1 MSEPPAQVSERLLT
15 AWRGEILAGAVYD
28 LIARRLPARE
38 AGILRKMAD
47 AESGHRGRL
56 EQRMHELGIEVPDPR
71 SVRVPLWLR
80 LQARIA
86 PVDRLLAAREA
97 AEDEEV
103 DDLYKRSTGDP
114 TTDRLLRDIR
124 KEERSH
130 SLAVAEI
137 RSGGGRNDLSAG
149 VDLGAGAGLGAGDGL
164 GAGAGLAAGDG
175 PDGAH
180 PPAGGLTPSPPPP
193 PDLGDGPP
201 VALPGTRA
209 RLDRILGR
217 EKWHRTGGSWI
228 SGAIYGANDGLAA
241 VFGIVAGVSGATGGS
256 SAVLTAGLAGAIAS
270 ALSMATGAFLAERSE
285 AELADANLE
294 RERQEIAEHPEE
306 EKEELSLFYQLKGI
320 DPATADTL
328 AEQMS
333 KRPDAMLQALA
344 TDEFGVSGRS
354 DGDPAQAAVAAGIS
368 TGLGAIVPVIPFFF
382 TTGTLGIVLA
392 AAVSLIAHF
401 LVGAAK
407 SLVTLR
413 TWWAAGLEMTLAG
426 VIVGGATFLIGL
438 ALPT

>member
-1 MSEPPAQVSERLLT
+1 MTGLEADGGRVGGHVPKRYRPPLGSGTMSEPPAQVSERLLT
-15 AWRGEILAGAVYD
+15 AWRGEILAGSVYD

-56 EQRMHELGIEVPDPR
+56 EQRMRELSVEVPDPR

-114 TTDRLLRDIR
+114 TTDRLLREIR

-137 RSGGGRNDLSAG
+137 RSGGGRNDL
-149 VDLGAGAGLGAGDGL
+149 
-164 GAGAGLAAGDG
+164 
-175 PDGAH
+175 
-180 PPAGGLTPSPPPP
+180 TPSPSPAPPPP
-193 PDLGDGPP
+193 PDLGDGAP

-285 AELADANLE
+285 AELSDANLE

-333 KRPDAMLQALA
+333 KRPEAMLQALA
-344 TDEFGVSGRS
+344 TEEFGVSGRA

>member
-1 MSEPPAQVSERLLT
+1 MAQPPVDVSERLLT
-15 AWRGEILAGAVYD
+15 AWRGEILAGAVYG
-28 LIARRLPARE
+28 LIARRLAPRE
-38 AGILRKMAD
+38 ADVLRRMAE

-56 EQRMHELGIEVPDPR
+56 EERMTQLGIAIPDPAT
-71 SVRVPLWLR
+71 VKVPLWLR
-80 LQARIA
+80 LQARVA

-103 DDLYKRSTGDP
+103 DDLYKRSTGDVE
-114 TTDRLLRDIR
+114 TDRLLREIR

-130 SLAVAEI
+130 SLAVADM
-137 RSGGGRNDLSAG
+137 RSASSAG
-149 VDLGAGAGLGAGDGL
+149 DPLEPGPPAPGAHAGDD
-164 GAGAGLAAGDG
+164 GDG
-175 PDGAH
+175 PTVAIPGA
-180 PPAGGLTPSPPPP
+180 
-193 PDLGDGPP
+193 
-201 VALPGTRA
+201 RA

-217 EKWHRTGGSWI
+217 EKWHSSGTGWI

-256 SAVLTAGLAGAIAS
+256 GAVLTAGLAGAIAS

-285 AELADANLE
+285 NEVAAANIE

-320 DPATADTL
+320 DPETADQI
-328 AEQMS
+328 AEQMAR
-333 KRPDAMLQALA
+333 RPDAMLQALA
-344 TDEFGVSGRS
+344 TEEFGVAAGGG
-354 DGDPAQAAVAAGIS
+354 GDPRQAALAAGIS
-368 TGLGAIVPVIPFFF
+368 TGIGAIIPVIPFMI
-382 TTGTLGIVLA
+382 TTGTVAIVA
-392 AAVSLIAHF
+392 AAVVSLIAHF

-413 TWWAAGLEMTLAG
+413 TWWSAGFEMTLAG
-426 VIVGGATFLIGL
+426 VIVGGATYLVGL

>member
-1 MSEPPAQVSERLLT
+1 MSEPPGEVSERLLT

-28 LIARRLPARE
+28 LIARRLPERE
-38 AGILRKMAD
+38 AAILRRMAE

-56 EQRMHELGIEVPDPR
+56 EQRMGELEVEIPDPS
-71 SVRVPLWLR
+71 SVRVPMWLR
-80 LQARIA
+80 LQAKVA

-114 TTDRLLRDIR
+114 VTDRLLRDIR
-124 KEERSH
+124 KDERSH
-130 SLAVAEI
+130 SLAVAEL
-137 RSGGGRNDLSAG
+137 RSGGGPTPGVDDGQGLSANHEPG
-149 VDLGAGAGLGAGDGL
+149 SGAHHEPGGGEYHEPGPNPSAGAAPLRA
-164 GAGAGLAAGDG
+164 
-175 PDGAH
+175 
-180 PPAGGLTPSPPPP
+180 PPPE

-201 VALPGTRA
+201 IAVPGARA

-217 EKWHRTGGSWI
+217 EKWHRTGASWI

-256 SAVLTAGLAGAIAS
+256 SSVLTAGLAGAIAS

-285 AELADANLE
+285 AEVVAANVE

-320 DPATADTL
+320 DPQTADEF

-333 KRPDAMLQALA
+333 RRPDAMLQAL
-344 TDEFGVSGRS
+344 TTEEFGVTGTAN
-354 DGDPAQAAVAAGIS
+354 GDPAEAALAAGIS
-368 TGLGAIVPVIPFFF
+368 TGLGAIIPVIPFMI
-382 TTGTLGIVLA
+382 TTGTVAIVA
-392 AAVSLIAHF
+392 AAVVSLIAHF

-413 TWWAAGLEMTLAG
+413 TWWSAGLEMTLAG
-426 VIVGGATFLIGL
+426 LIVGSATFLIGL